1 MKLDITKAF
10 DSVSWPF
17 LLEVMRNLGFGP
29 IWCDMI
35 SGLLASSS
43 TQILLN
49 GSPGERIVHQ
59 RGLRQGDPLS
69 PMLFILVMD
78 VLSHLIT
85 KASDE
90 QLLQPLAR
98 RALQHRISLYAD
110 DVVIFLRPSASDIE
124 ITLDILQL
132 FGEASGLK
140 TNVQKSSV
148 LPIQCTE
155 EDKLV
160 LQEHLPCQISEFPCK
175 YLGVPLSPL
184 KLTKAQIQPII
195 EKIGDRLPGWKADLL
210 TKAGRKVLVQS
221 VLTSML
227 IYLVMALD
235 LPQWALKA
243 IDKIRRGFL
252 WRGRKDAR
260 GGHCLLAWPKVTRP
274 PNLGGLGISNLQNL
288 SWALRIR
295 WLWLQKTEPGK
306 PWAFFSIQAP
316 PQIKAFLSI
325 AIVTEVGNGKNT
337 SFWTDRWLLG
347 QSLAQALPH
356 LFSSVAPR
364 ARKRTVH
371 AALSDRSW
379 ITDIKGALT
388 LQVLIEYLQLW
399 DLLSNFQLQPDV
411 EDVHIWQFSAS
422 SQYLTKSAYEALFIG
437 ATGFRPWER
446 IWRSWAPGKCKFFMW
461 TVAHN
466 RCWTADRLAR
476 RGLPHPATCPLCDQA
491 EETIDHLMISCVLSR
506 QFWFNILQLFGLDV
520 LAPQPNDSCFDDWW
534 ANSSDKVTGQV
545 KKGLNSIIILGA
557 WSLWIHRNHCVFYG
571 GTPNLATIVSAF
583 KEEVRQWALAGA
595 RGVSH
600 LLALAPPVS

>member
-1 MKLDITKAF
+1 
-10 DSVSWPF
+10 
-17 LLEVMRNLGFGP
+17 MRNLGFGP

-98 RALQHRISLYAD
+98 RALQHWISLYAD

-195 EKIGDRLPGWKADLL
+195 EKIGDRLSGWKADLL

-243 IDKIRRGFL
+243 IDKIRRVFL

-260 GGHCLLAWPKVTRP
+260 GDIAYLHGQKSPDLPIWGDLA
-274 PNLGGLGISNLQNL
+274 
-288 SWALRIR
+288 
-295 WLWLQKTEPGK
+295 
-306 PWAFFSIQAP
+306 F
-316 PQIKAFLSI
+316 QIF
-325 AIVTEVGNGKNT
+325 
-337 SFWTDRWLLG
+337 
-347 QSLAQALPH
+347 
-356 LFSSVAPR
+356 
-364 ARKRTVH
+364 RT
-371 AALSDRSW
+371 
-379 ITDIKGALT
+379 
-388 LQVLIEYLQLW
+388 
-399 DLLSNFQLQPDV
+399 
-411 EDVHIWQFSAS
+411 
-422 SQYLTKSAYEALFIG
+422 
-437 ATGFRPWER
+437 
-446 IWRSWAPGKCKFFMW
+446 
-461 TVAHN
+461 
-466 RCWTADRLAR
+466 
-476 RGLPHPATCPLCDQA
+476 
-491 EETIDHLMISCVLSR
+491 
-506 QFWFNILQLFGLDV
+506 
-520 LAPQPNDSCFDDWW
+520 
-534 ANSSDKVTGQV
+534 
-545 KKGLNSIIILGA
+545 
-557 WSLWIHRNHCVFYG
+557 
-571 GTPNLATIVSAF
+571 
-583 KEEVRQWALAGA
+583 
-595 RGVSH
+595 
-600 LLALAPPVS
+600 

>member
-98 RALQHRISLYAD
+98 TALQHRISLYAD

-274 PNLGGLGISNLQNL
+274 PNLGGLGISNVQNM
-288 SWALRIR
+288 SC
-295 WLWLQKTEPGK
+295 G
-306 PWAFFSIQAP
+306 
-316 PQIKAFLSI
+316 
-325 AIVTEVGNGKNT
+325 
-337 SFWTDRWLLG
+337 
-347 QSLAQALPH
+347 
-356 LFSSVAPR
+356 
-364 ARKRTVH
+364 
-371 AALSDRSW
+371 
-379 ITDIKGALT
+379 
-388 LQVLIEYLQLW
+388 
-399 DLLSNFQLQPDV
+399 
-411 EDVHIWQFSAS
+411 
-422 SQYLTKSAYEALFIG
+422 
-437 ATGFRPWER
+437 
-446 IWRSWAPGKCKFFMW
+446 CKK
-461 TVAHN
+461 
-466 RCWTADRLAR
+466 
-476 RGLPHPATCPLCDQA
+476 
-491 EETIDHLMISCVLSR
+491 LSR
-506 QFWFNILQLFGLDV
+506 GSHGHFSPSKLHRR
-520 LAPQPNDSCFDDWW
+520 SKH
-534 ANSSDKVTGQV
+534 SS
-545 KKGLNSIIILGA
+545 L
-557 WSLWIHRNHCVFYG
+557 
-571 GTPNLATIVSAF
+571 
-583 KEEVRQWALAGA
+583 
-595 RGVSH
+595 
-600 LLALAPPVS
+600 

>member
-1 MKLDITKAF
+1 
-10 DSVSWPF
+10 
-17 LLEVMRNLGFGP
+17 
-29 IWCDMI
+29 MI

-98 RALQHRISLYAD
+98 TALQHRISLYAD

-124 ITLDILQL
+124 FTLDILQL

-195 EKIGDRLPGWKADLL
+195 EKIGDRLPGWQADLL
-210 TKAGRKVLVQS
+210 TKAGRKVLVQF

-227 IYLVMALD
+227 IYLLMALD

-243 IDKIRRGFL
+243 IDKIRKGFL
-252 WRGRKDAR
+252 WKGRKDAR

-274 PNLGGLGISNLQNL
+274 PNLGGLGISHLQNMC
-288 SWALRIR
+288 WALRLR
-295 WLWLQKTEPGK
+295 WLWLQKK
-306 PWAFFSIQAP
+306 
-316 PQIKAFLSI
+316 LS
-325 AIVTEVGNGKNT
+325 
-337 SFWTDRWLLG
+337 
-347 QSLAQALPH
+347 
-356 LFSSVAPR
+356 
-364 ARKRTVH
+364 
-371 AALSDRSW
+371 
-379 ITDIKGALT
+379 
-388 LQVLIEYLQLW
+388 
-399 DLLSNFQLQPDV
+399 
-411 EDVHIWQFSAS
+411 
-422 SQYLTKSAYEALFIG
+422 
-437 ATGFRPWER
+437 
-446 IWRSWAPGKCKFFMW
+446 WRSHGHFSPSKL
-461 TVAHN
+461 N
-466 RCWTADRLAR
+466 RRSK
-476 RGLPHPATCPLCDQA
+476 H
-491 EETIDHLMISCVLSR
+491 
-506 QFWFNILQLFGLDV
+506 
-520 LAPQPNDSCFDDWW
+520 
-534 ANSSDKVTGQV
+534 SS
-545 KKGLNSIIILGA
+545 L
-557 WSLWIHRNHCVFYG
+557 
-571 GTPNLATIVSAF
+571 
-583 KEEVRQWALAGA
+583 
-595 RGVSH
+595 
-600 LLALAPPVS
+600 